1 MNETVCA
8 HAQAGARDWRDL
20 DLAPGGRS
28 LIEASAGTG
37 KTWTIAVLYLRLLLE
52 QGRSPRQV
60 VVTTFTEAAA
70 QELRERLRG
79 KLRWAVQLAES
90 AEPVPAD
97 AGPDALWLHE
107 RWQQDAD
114 ARSRDLQALRLALA
128 EMDAAPISTLHSLC
142 RRILADH
149 PFACGVAFVMGDM
162 VASDALLD
170 EVAGDLWRR
179 LQQGDDSDPLVLL
192 AGRAGNLTRDR
203 LRNGLKICLGQGVA
217 VGGMSSAEIE
227 AALDPAWIPKLE
239 EIVAGSVDTFGRKA
253 ALPRVLAELL
263 ELLKDHSRLPS
274 EDSCKRLAEASKLTG
289 LKRAF
294 ERDPELLAAGQF
306 AEACVPAI
314 QGLRM
319 SFWRELAAVARGE
332 IQSRLAARH
341 QLTFDALISTVSDA
355 LLREADGGG
364 ERPLAD
370 ALHDAWPV
378 ALVDEFQDTDAL
390 QYGILDAVYRD
401 AGGAPRGR
409 LVMIGDP
416 KQAIYSFRGGDI
428 HAYQRAAA
436 SAGASD
442 RLTLDTNHRSSEAL
456 VDAINQFYAVAGNRL
471 GALDAT
477 EIRCSPVKASK
488 RRSATPYTVEGDPCA
503 KPLVIHHQT
512 PAAPSQPERRAQ
524 ALRAC
529 ADQIAG
535 MLQSRV
541 HRIAG
546 RPVAPSDIAV
556 LLPTARDITTLR
568 DELRARGVPC
578 VTSTRSSVFA
588 TDIARDLQT
597 VLYAVAYPG
606 ELGALRAA
614 AATRLWG
621 TSFSELQE
629 WGDDVLRWQAM
640 AGQFRQWHLDWQRRG
655 VLHVVERLIT
665 HMAPL
670 YLQTLAGERALTDL
684 RHLGELLQ
692 ARSEEDPGFEELLGW
707 LAECR
712 DGEGDS
718 GDDAVEAAQLRIES
732 DSARVRLMTLHA
744 SKGLEFPIVFLP
756 LMWNHGEKTGG
767 EMHVLTDPRTG
778 ASRVERSPEAAAT
791 RLQELQD
798 ERFRV
803 LYVALTRA
811 IYACHVF
818 ALDVE
823 RPASA
828 TAKSPLQGTKR
839 SALDVMLTRLSSP
852 LGSTELEAQATRV
865 EWRQGWLPTERQH
878 YVPDATKT
886 TRQRTA
892 RPMPA
897 WPIGP
902 LPGKHSFTTLTHGE
916 QREAINPEAAAG
928 DETEATTAAGSS
940 AAVPQQLPAA
950 PHPELL
956 ALADVRGTDFGN
968 AVHAVFEFRKIG
980 EPITAQLPLVER
992 YLGDS
997 GVRRKDHAQS
1007 PLTETLAR
1015 RLQGALEAPLGLQG
1029 HPDLSLADLAETDLR
1044 AEMGFHF
1051 ALDAVSIA
1059 DLREACAAHGE
1070 PHLVPTSQ
1078 RVLSGLMNGK
1088 IDLTFHCNGRFYV
1101 LDYKGNYLGDSLG
1114 NYMGSALLEQMD
1126 RSRYRFQ
1133 ALLYTLAVDRYLRQ
1147 RLGVGYD
1154 RSRHLG
1160 ECVYLFVRAAGLA
1173 PGAGIWRHRFPDP
1186 LLDAVGSVLGETRTQ
1201 VAA

>member
-1 MNETVCA
+1 MNETA
-8 HAQAGARDWRDL
+8 TSSPARAPDWRDL
-20 DLAPGGRS
+20 DLTIGGRS

-37 KTWTIAVLYLRLLLE
+37 KTWTIAILYLRLLLE

-90 AEPVPAD
+90 AEPVAVD
-97 AGPDALWLHE
+97 AGTDTMWLHE
-107 RWQQDAD
+107 RWEQDAES
-114 ARSRDLQALRLALA
+114 RSSDLQALRLALA

-179 LQQGDDSDPLVLL
+179 LQQGDDSDPLVVL
-192 AGRAGNLTRDR
+192 AGRAGNLGRDR
-203 LRNGLKICLGQGVA
+203 LRKELKVCLGQGVS
-217 VGGMSSAEIE
+217 VGGMSAAEIE
-227 AALDPAWIPKLE
+227 APLDPAWIPKLE
-239 EIVAGSVDTFGRKA
+239 DIIAGSADTFTKSA
-253 ALPRVLAELL
+253 VLPRVLAELL
-263 ELLKDHSRLPS
+263 ELLKDHSRLPA
-274 EDSCKRLAEASKLTG
+274 EDSCERLANASKLTG
-289 LKRAF
+289 VKKAF
-294 ERDPELLAAGQF
+294 ENDPDLLAAGQF
-306 AEACVPAI
+306 AEACVAAI
-314 QGLRM
+314 QGVQM
-319 SFWRELAAVARGE
+319 GFWRELADVARGE

-355 LLREADGGG
+355 LVREATASG

-390 QYGILDAVYRD
+390 QYGILDAIYRD
-401 AGGAPRGR
+401 ANGTPRGR

-428 HAYQRAAA
+428 YAYQRAAA
-436 SAGASD
+436 SAGAGD

-456 VDAINQFYAVAGNRL
+456 VDAVNQFYAVAGNRL
-471 GALDAT
+471 SALDASD
-477 EIRCSPVKASK
+477 IRCSPVNAS
-488 RRSATPYTVEGDPCA
+488 RRRNTTPYTVDGEPCA
-503 KPLVIHHQT
+503 RPLVIHYQS
-512 PAAPSQPERRAQ
+512 PAAPSQPERRAD

-546 RPVAPSDIAV
+546 RAVEPSDIAV
-556 LLPTARDITTLR
+556 LLPTRTDIAALR

-597 VLYAVAYPG
+597 VLHAIAYPA

-621 TSFSELQE
+621 ASFSQLQE
-629 WGDDVLRWQAM
+629 WGDDVLRWQAV

-655 VLHVVERLIT
+655 VLHVVEQLIT
-665 HMAPL
+665 HMAPR
-670 YLQTLAGERALTDL
+670 YLLTLAGERALTDL

-692 ARSEEDPGFEELLGW
+692 ARSGDDPGFEELLGW

-712 DGEGDS
+712 DGDGDS
-718 GDDAVEAAQLRIES
+718 GDDAAEAAQLRIES

-756 LMWNHGEKTGG
+756 LMWNHGEKPGG
-767 EMHVLTDPRTG
+767 DMHVLTDPRTG
-778 ASRVERSPEAAAT
+778 VSRVERTPAAAAAKA
-791 RLQELQD
+791 QELQD

-811 IYACHVF
+811 IHACHVF

-823 RPASA
+823 RAA
-828 TAKSPLQGTKR
+828 NAKAKSPLQGTKR
-839 SALDVMLTRLSSP
+839 SALDVMLARLPAP
-852 LGSTELEAQATRV
+852 LGSAELDGQTTRID
-865 EWRQGWLPTERQH
+865 WRQGWLPTERQH
-878 YVPDATKT
+878 YIPDAATT
-886 TRQRTA
+886 TRRTA

-897 WPIGP
+897 WPVGP

-916 QREAINPEAAAG
+916 QREAINPDAAAG
-928 DETEATTAAGSS
+928 DETEAAGAGAESTPL
-940 AAVPQQLPAA
+940 AREALAVAS
-950 PHPELL
+950 HPELL

-968 AVHAVFEFRKIG
+968 AVHAVFEFRRIG

-992 YLGDS
+992 CLGDS
-997 GVRRKDHAQS
+997 GVRRKDTAQA
-1007 PLTETLAR
+1007 PLAEPLAK
-1015 RLQGALEAPLGLQG
+1015 RLQGALEAPLGLEG
-1029 HPDLSLADLAETDLR
+1029 RPGAALADLHESDLR

-1051 ALDAVSIA
+1051 ALDGVSMA
-1059 DLREACAAHGE
+1059 DLREACAVHGE
-1070 PHLVPTSQ
+1070 PQLVPSSH

-1088 IDLTFHCNGRFYV
+1088 IDLTFHCNGRFHI
-1101 LDYKGNYLGDSLG
+1101 LDYKGNYLGDTVDG
-1114 NYMGSALLEQMD
+1114 YMGDALLEQMD

-1133 ALLYTLAVDRYLRQ
+1133 ALLYTVAVDRYLRQ
-1147 RLGVGYD
+1147 RLGAGYD
-1154 RSRHLG
+1154 RSQHLG

-1173 PGAGIWRHRFPDP
+1173 PGAGIWRHRFSDA
-1186 LLDAVGSVLGETRTQ
+1186 LLDAVGSVLGETRTE

>member
-1 MNETVCA
+1 MNETVSA
-8 HAQAGARDWRDL
+8 LARAPDWRDL
-20 DLAPGGRS
+20 DLAAGGRS

-90 AEPVPAD
+90 AEPVAAD
-97 AGPDALWLHE
+97 AGADAMWLHG
-107 RWQQDAD
+107 RWEQGAES
-114 ARSRDLQALRLALA
+114 RSNDLHALRLALA

-179 LQQGDDSDPLVLL
+179 LQQGDDSDPLVVL
-192 AGRAGNLTRDR
+192 AGRAGNLSRDR
-203 LRNGLKICLGQGVA
+203 LRKELKVCLGQGVS
-217 VGGMSSAEIE
+217 VGGMSSAGID

-239 EIVAGSVDTFGRKA
+239 DIIAGSADTFTKSA
-253 ALPRVLAELL
+253 VLPRVLAELL
-263 ELLKDHSRLPS
+263 ELLKDHSRLPA
-274 EDSCKRLAEASKLTG
+274 EDSCKRLANASKLTG
-289 LKRAF
+289 VKKAF
-294 ERDPELLAAGQF
+294 EKDPDLLAAGQF

-314 QGLRM
+314 QGLQM

-355 LLREADGGG
+355 LAREATASG

-390 QYGILDAVYRD
+390 QYGILDAIYRD
-401 AGGAPRGR
+401 ANGTPRGR

-436 SAGASD
+436 SADARD

-456 VDAINQFYAVAGNRL
+456 VVAVNQFYAVGGNRL
-471 GALDAT
+471 SALDAT
-477 EIRCSPVKASK
+477 DIRCSPVNASR
-488 RRSATPYTVEGDPCA
+488 RRSDTPYTVDGEPCA
-503 KPLVIHHQT
+503 RPLVVHYQS
-512 PAAPSQPERRAQ
+512 PAAPSQPERRAD
-524 ALRAC
+524 ALRVC

-535 MLQSRV
+535 ILQSRA

-546 RPVAPSDIAV
+546 RPVEPSDIAV
-556 LLPTARDITTLR
+556 LLPTGHDITALR

-588 TDIARDLQT
+588 TDIARDLQA
-597 VLYAVAYPG
+597 VLHAVAYPA
-606 ELGALRAA
+606 ELGGLRAA

-621 TSFSELQE
+621 ASFSELQE
-629 WGDDVLRWQAM
+629 WGDDVLRWQSVAE
-640 AGQFRQWHLDWQRRG
+640 QFRQWHQDWQHRG
-655 VLHVVERLIT
+655 VLHVVEQLIK
-665 HMAPL
+665 HMAPR
-670 YLQTLAGERALTDL
+670 YLQTLAGERAITDL

-718 GDDAVEAAQLRIES
+718 GDDAAEAAQLRIES

-756 LMWNHGEKTGG
+756 LMWNHGEKRSGD
-767 EMHVLTDPRTG
+767 MHVLTDPATG
-778 ASRVERSPEAAAT
+778 ASRVERSPAAAAIKA
-791 RLQELQD
+791 QELQD

-811 IYACHVF
+811 IHACHLF
-818 ALDVE
+818 ALDVA

-828 TAKSPLQGTKR
+828 RGKSPQEGTAR
-839 SALDVMLTRLSSP
+839 SALDVMLARLAAPPGSVDLDGRTTRI
-852 LGSTELEAQATRV
+852 
-865 EWRQGWLPTERQH
+865 EWTQGWLPSQRQH
-878 YVPDATKT
+878 YVADST
-886 TRQRTA
+886 TAAQQRSA
-892 RPMPA
+892 RPMPV
-897 WPIGP
+897 WPGGP

-916 QREAINPEAAAG
+916 QREAINPGAAAG
-928 DETEATTAAGSS
+928 DETEAAGAGAESTVLAPEALAAAS
-940 AAVPQQLPAA
+940 
-950 PHPELL
+950 HPELL

-980 EPITAQLPLVER
+980 EPITSQLPLVER

-997 GVRRKDHAQS
+997 GVRRKDPAQA
-1007 PLTETLAR
+1007 PLAETLAK
-1015 RLQGALEAPLGLQG
+1015 RLQGALEAPLGLEG
-1029 HPDLSLADLAETDLR
+1029 NPGVALAELHESDLR

-1051 ALDAVSIA
+1051 ALNGVSMA

-1070 PHLVPTSQ
+1070 PGLVPASQ

-1088 IDLTFHCNGRFYV
+1088 IDLTFHCNGRFHV
-1101 LDYKGNYLGDSLG
+1101 LDYKGNYFGDTVE
-1114 NYMGSALLEQMD
+1114 NYMDGALLEQMD

-1133 ALLYTLAVDRYLRQ
+1133 ALLYTVAVDRYLRQ
-1147 RLGVGYD
+1147 RLGAGYD
-1154 RSRHLG
+1154 RSQHLG

-1173 PGAGIWRHRFPDP
+1173 PGAGIWRHRFSDG
-1186 LLDAVGSVLGETRTQ
+1186 LLDAVGTVLGETDTE

>member
-1 MNETVCA
+1 MNDTFSSAE
-8 HAQAGARDWRDL
+8 AREPDWRDL
-20 DLAPGGRS
+20 ELGAGGRS

-52 QGRSPRQV
+52 QGWSPRQV

-79 KLRWAVQLAES
+79 KLRWAVQIAES
-90 AEPVPAD
+90 SEPFPATAGAD
-97 AGPDALWLHE
+97 AMWLHG
-107 RWQQDAD
+107 RWEHSAD
-114 ARSRDLQALRLALA
+114 TRVNDLQALRLALA

-149 PFACGVAFVMGDM
+149 PFACGVAFVMGEM

-170 EVAGDLWRR
+170 EVTGDLWRR
-179 LQQGDDSDPLVLL
+179 LQQGDASDPLVTL
-192 AGRAGNLTRDR
+192 GRSAGNLSRDR
-203 LRNGLKICLGQGVA
+203 LRTQLKVCLGQGVS
-217 VGGMSSAEIE
+217 VGGMPSAEID

-239 EIVAGSVDTFGRKA
+239 AIIAGSAETFAKSA
-253 ALPRVLAELL
+253 VLPRVLTELL
-263 ELLKDHSRLPS
+263 ELLKDQSRLPS
-274 EDSCKRLAEASKLTG
+274 EESCKRLASASKLTG
-289 LKRAF
+289 VRKAF
-294 ERDPELLAAGQF
+294 ENDPHLLAAGRF

-314 QGLRM
+314 QGLQM

-332 IQSRLAARH
+332 IQSRLATRH

-355 LLREADGGG
+355 LAREAGDRG

-390 QYGILDAVYRD
+390 QYGILDAIYRD

-428 HAYQRAAA
+428 HAYQRAA
-436 SAGASD
+436 SGAGVGD
-442 RLTLDTNHRSSEAL
+442 RLTLGTNHRSSEAL
-456 VDAINQFYAVAGNRL
+456 VDAVNQFYAVAGNRL
-471 GALDAT
+471 SALDET
-477 EIRCSPVKASK
+477 DIRCSPVGASQ
-488 RRSATPYTVEGDPCA
+488 RRNDTPYTVDGAPCD
-503 KPLVIHHQT
+503 KPLAIHYQS
-512 PAAPSQPERRAQ
+512 PAAPSQPERRAE

-535 MLQSRV
+535 MLQSRS

-546 RPVAPSDIAV
+546 RPVEPSDIAV
-556 LLPTARDITTLR
+556 LLPAGRDITALR

-588 TDIARDLQT
+588 TDIARDVQA
-597 VLYAVAYPG
+597 VLHAVAYPA
-606 ELGALRAA
+606 EFGALRAA

-621 TSFSELQE
+621 ASFSELQE
-629 WGDDVLRWQAM
+629 WGDDVLRWQAV

-655 VLHVVERLIT
+655 VLYVIEQLIT
-665 HMAPL
+665 HMAPR

-692 ARSEEDPGFEELLGW
+692 ARSEDDPGFEELLGW

-712 DGEGDS
+712 DGVGDA
-718 GDDAVEAAQLRIES
+718 GDDAAEAAQLRIES

-756 LMWNHGEKTGG
+756 LMWNHGHKRGG
-767 EMHVLTDPRTG
+767 DMHVLTDPRTG
-778 ASRVERSPEAAAT
+778 ASRVERSPAAAAAKA
-791 RLQELQD
+791 QELQD

-828 TAKSPLQGTKR
+828 REKPPIKGTAR
-839 SALDVMLTRLSSP
+839 SALDVMLARLAAP
-852 LGSTELEAQATRV
+852 LGSPELDGQTTRID
-865 EWRQGWLPTERQH
+865 WRQGWLPTERQH
-878 YVPDATKT
+878 YVADAAT
-886 TRQRTA
+886 TDRQRTA

-897 WPIGP
+897 WPAGP

-916 QREAINPEAAAG
+916 QREAINPEAPAG
-928 DETEATTAAGSS
+928 DETEAGTAGSS
-940 AAVPQQLPAA
+940 AAAPESTPAV

-968 AVHAVFEFRKIG
+968 AVHAVFEFREIG
-980 EPITAQLPLVER
+980 KPITAQLSLVER
-992 YLGDS
+992 YLGDA
-997 GVRRKDHAQS
+997 GVRRKDPAQA
-1007 PLTETLAR
+1007 PLAETLAR
-1015 RLQGALEAPLGLQG
+1015 RLQAALKAPLGLQG
-1029 HPDLSLADLAETDLR
+1029 NPDLSLADLPESDLR

-1051 ALDAVSIA
+1051 AVDGVSMA

-1070 PHLVPTSQ
+1070 LQLVPTSQ
-1078 RVLSGLMNGK
+1078 RVLNGLMNGK
-1088 IDLTFHCNGRFYV
+1088 IDLTFNCNGRVHV
-1101 LDYKGNYLGDSLG
+1101 LDYKGNYLGDTVSS
-1114 NYMGSALLEQMD
+1114 YTGSALLEQMD

-1133 ALLYTLAVDRYLRQ
+1133 ALLYTVAVDRYLRQ

-1154 RSRHLG
+1154 RTRHLG

-1173 PGAGIWRHRFPDP
+1173 PGAGIWRHRFPDR
-1186 LLDAVGSVLGETRTQ
+1186 LLDAVGSVLGETRTE
-1201 VAA
+1201 VTA